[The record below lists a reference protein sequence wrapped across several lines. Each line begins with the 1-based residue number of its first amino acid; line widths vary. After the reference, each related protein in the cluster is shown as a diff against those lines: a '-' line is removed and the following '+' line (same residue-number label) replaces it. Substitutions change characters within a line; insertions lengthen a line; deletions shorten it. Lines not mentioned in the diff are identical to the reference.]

1 MLRWLAAAICLGMGS
16 PAMAT
21 LPDETPRMARETPR
35 ADLPREDVAD
45 IWLRESAPRS
55 ASGR

>member
-16 PAMAT
+16 PALAA
-21 LPDETPRMARETPR
+21 LPDDMPQMARDTPR

-55 ASGR
+55 PSGR